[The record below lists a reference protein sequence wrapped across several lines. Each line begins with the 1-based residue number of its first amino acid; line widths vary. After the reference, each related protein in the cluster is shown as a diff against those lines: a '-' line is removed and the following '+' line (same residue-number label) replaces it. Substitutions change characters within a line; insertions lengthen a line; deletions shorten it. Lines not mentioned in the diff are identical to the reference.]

1 MGVMRE
7 RMVACSHPQDR
18 ADPWYR
24 RRGPRGP
31 PPVTAGAPVR
41 ALDELRGDRPG
52 ARRSR
57 LPPV

>member
-31 PPVTAGAPVR
+31 PPV
-41 ALDELRGDRPG
+41 
-52 ARRSR
+52 
-57 LPPV
+57 